1 MRRVLT
7 ITFAAALLAVLCASV
22 TSRMPHGTASAQS
35 AQGQSHQPVETGE
48 PDIIDHGMN
57 PHGAKTGF
65 LTAGGTGSLS
75 PISYHNGQLIQTPT
89 AYVIWYGNWNRGNG
103 TDTPAGQQIVRDFLS
118 SVGGSPYYKI
128 NTTYSAG
135 GYNVS
140 GNVTRGTAEASPGYS
155 LGTRLTDA
163 NIQTIVKNAISAG
176 SLPADA
182 NGVYFVLTSSDVS
195 EQSGFCTRYC
205 GWHTSTSY
213 TQTSNG
219 RLRYSFV
226 GNAARCISSCAAQSV
241 GPNGNA
247 GVDGMISVVAHE
259 LEEAN
264 TDPDPASG
272 WVDSGGAENA
282 DKCAWT
288 FGSRQFTASNGA
300 VYNMTLGSRNYLIQ
314 RNLAATDNKCY
325 IDWVNKIQ

>member
-1 MRRVLT
+1 MRRVLVVT
-7 ITFAAALLAVLCASV
+7 LAAALLAVLCASV
-22 TSRMPHGTASAQS
+22 TSRVPHGTASAQS
-35 AQGQSHQPVETGE
+35 AQGQSHRPVETGE

-75 PISYHNGQLIQTPT
+75 PISYHNGPLIQTPT
-89 AYVIWYGNWNRGNG
+89 AYVIWYGNWNQSNG
-103 TDTPAGQQIVRDFLS
+103 TDNAGGQQIVRDFLS
-118 SVGGSPYYKI
+118 SVGGSPYYQI
-128 NTTYSAG
+128 NSTYSAG
-135 GYNVS
+135 GYNIS

-155 LGTRLTDA
+155 HGTRLRDSD
-163 NIQTIVKNAISAG
+163 IQAIVKEAISAG
-176 SLPADA
+176 MPADA
-182 NGVYFVLTSSDVS
+182 NGVYFVLTSSDVN

-226 GNAARCISSCAAQSV
+226 GNAARCITSCAAQSV

-264 TDPDPASG
+264 TDPDPSSG

-288 FGSRQFTASNGA
+288 FGSRQFTAANGA

-325 IDWVNKIQ
+325 IDWVSKIQ